1 MIERFL
7 TTEFILETLSS
18 ILITLEP
25 PTAFNSVSLSFSS
38 SNVGVRLSGF
48 SDGIGTVY
56 LQGNVGETLA
66 FSANGE
72 LFSLIEF
79 TSLTSIITAGLADE
93 TVVGKIEIFLTTPA
107 GSPIETRTQEGTYKG
122 RISNRKRSFRD
133 IQAGLEIETSPILFT
148 TFNVPVKVKDYVRAV
163 GRTFSVEN
171 INFPGDLQGNI
182 NHLECELREIP
193 GE

>member
-7 TTEFILETLSS
+7 STEFILETLSS
-18 ILITLEP
+18 ILITLDP
-25 PTAFNSVSLSFSS
+25 PTASNSVSLSFSS
-38 SNVGVRLSGF
+38 NNVGVRLNGF
-48 SDGIGTVY
+48 SDGTGTVY
-56 LQGNVGETLA
+56 LQGNVGETLT
-66 FSANGE
+66 FPANGE

-79 TSLTSIITAGLADE
+79 TSLTSIITSGLVNE
-93 TVVGKIEIFLTTPA
+93 TTVGKIDIFLTTSA
-107 GSPIETRTQEGTYKG
+107 GSPVETRIQEGTYKG

-133 IQAGLEIETSPILFT
+133 IQAGLEIETAPILFT
-148 TFNVPVKVKDYVRAV
+148 TFNVPIKVKDYVRAV

-171 INFPGDLQGNI
+171 ITFPGDLQGNI